1 MEIHWHEGLFL
12 QPHHLQLL
20 QRHLLEQVRRSRAVT
35 LTDGWGVLESRLS
48 HDDLADGRVRFD
60 RLRAILPSGQEVL
73 HPDEARLQPLD
84 LKSEMA
90 RGSGPWDVH
99 LVVPLWSA
107 TQANAFEM
115 GSAGRADSR
124 VKLLFLPE
132 ESPGVRDENSGTNPI
147 PVYRRR
153 INARLALGNDEDVTS
168 LDAPVERMRLARVTM
183 ATGEETGRLR
193 LDPEVAPPCLRV
205 GASAALHE
213 RMRELCAQLNA
224 SREQLRVKLATGGLP
239 LEVKWELQMRL
250 AVLNRFC
257 GSLPARL
264 EGGSV
269 APRELYALLR
279 ELLGELLALHPG
291 ENLFDCA
298 SYDHKDPLPALRE
311 IDRKIRGE
319 IRVAR
324 EAEPLRVE
332 FEGAPGAMRAG
343 LDPAQ
348 LARATGY
355 WLGVKTRADRTKL
368 VVFLTNPNKFV
379 LIPESM
385 KLAAP
390 IGLELAEETQPPL
403 DLPGQTHLYYFRLL
417 QDASPRAKQRWEQM
431 VKEKAILARWNPNEF
446 DLRDAKLALYMTV
459 ASSE

>member
-1 MEIHWHEGLFL
+1 
-12 QPHHLQLL
+12 
-20 QRHLLEQVRRSRAVT
+20 
-35 LTDGWGVLESRLS
+35 
-48 HDDLADGRVRFD
+48 
-60 RLRAILPSGQEVL
+60 
-73 HPDEARLQPLD
+73 
-84 LKSEMA
+84 MA

-115 GSAGRADSR
+115 GTDGRADSR
-124 VKLLFLPE
+124 VKLLYLPE
-132 ESPGVRDENSGTNPI
+132 ESPEVRDENTGTNPI

-153 INARLALGNDEDVTS
+153 INARLALGNDDDVTS
-168 LDAPVERMRLARVTM
+168 LDAPVERMRLVRVTM
-183 ATGEETGRLR
+183 ATGDDAGRLR

-239 LEVKWELQMRL
+239 LEVKWELQMRI
-250 AVLNRFC
+250 AALNRFC

-264 EGGSV
+264 EGASLS
-269 APRELYALLR
+269 PRELYALLR

-298 SYDHKDPLPALRE
+298 SYDHTDPLPALRE

-324 EAEPLRVE
+324 EAEPLRIE
-332 FEGAPGAMRAG
+332 FEGVPGAMRAG
-343 LDPAQ
+343 LDSEQ
-348 LARATGY
+348 MSRATGY
-355 WLGVKTRADRTKL
+355 WLGVETRSDRTKL

-379 LIPESM
+379 VIPESM
-385 KLAAP
+385 KLSSP
-390 IGLELAEETQPPL
+390 FGLEIAEETQPPL
-403 DLPGQTHLYYFRLL
+403 DLPGQTNLYYFRLL
-417 QDASPRAKQRWEQM
+417 KDANPRAKQRWDQM
-431 VKEKAILARWNPNEF
+431 VKEKAIFIRWNPNEF
-446 DLRDAKLALYMTV
+446 DFGDAKLTLYMTV
-459 ASSE
+459 ASAP